1 MIEIF
6 VIGVGVRAPGLDG
19 WAAARPVLT
28 GQAAL
33 LGEPL
38 RLPPLALLAPN
49 ERRRA
54 GLVVR
59 LALAVA
65 YEAIQMAGLAAG
77 EMNSVFA
84 SANGDGPVVH
94 AILETLAG
102 ADRHVSPTQF
112 HNSVHNAPAGYWS
125 IATGATRAASCLGC
139 HDAIAA
145 AGLLRAGAEAQVEDR
160 PVLLSIY
167 DVPFPDPLARLRPT
181 GCSFG
186 AALVLT
192 PRQHPAAVAKLRLAW
207 WETAVRAASTTRLR
221 PLRGL
226 HSGNA
231 AAGLL
236 PLLEA
241 LAGGV
246 SADIALPLL
255 DGQVVV
261 DVQPCLTSPASAI

>member
-1 MIEIF
+1 MIETF
-6 VIGVGVRAPGLDG
+6 VIGVGVRGPGLDG
-19 WAAARPVLT
+19 WAASRPVLT
-28 GQAAL
+28 GRVAL
-33 LGEPL
+33 LAEPP

-54 GLVVR
+54 GPVVR

-65 YEAIQMAGLAAG
+65 QEATEMAGLAAG
-77 EMNSVFA
+77 AMHSIFA
-84 SANGDGPVVH
+84 SANGDGALVH

-102 ADRHVSPTQF
+102 ADRQVSPTQF

-139 HDAIAA
+139 HDATAA
-145 AGLLRAGAEAQVEDR
+145 AALLCAGAEAQVEDR
-160 PVLLSIY
+160 AVLLCAY

-186 AALVLT
+186 AAFVLT
-192 PRQHPAAVAKLRLAW
+192 PRQHPAALARLRLAW
-207 WETAVRAASTTRLR
+207 RETAAQTASTTRL
-221 PLRGL
+221 PALRGL
-226 HSGNA
+226 HSGNP

-241 LAGGV
+241 LAGGA
-246 SADIALPLL
+246 SAALALPLL
-255 DGQVVV
+255 DGQIAV
-261 DVQPCLTSPASAI
+261 DVQPCSTSAASAI